1 MVLIDMMFQVLEFLE
16 ILIDVMTFY
25 DLFRADHG
33 FDAGTIAGKGLTNAI
48 FVFYYFGRDMAA
60 QNKPPVEVEV
70 EIEVEES
77 QFTAF

>member
-25 DLFRADHG
+25 DLYRADHG

-48 FVFYYFGRDMAA
+48 FTFYYFGRDMAA
-60 QNKPPVEVEV
+60 HNKPPVEV

-77 QFTAF
+77 QFVSF

>member
-25 DLFRADHG
+25 DLFRADNG

-48 FVFYYFGRDMAA
+48 FVLFYFGRDMAA
-60 QNKPPVEVEV
+60 QHKPPVEVEV
-70 EIEVEES
+70 EVEES
-77 QFTAF
+77 EFVAF

>member
-16 ILIDVMTFY
+16 ILIDAMTFY

-48 FVFYYFGRDMAA
+48 FVLYYFGRDMAA
-60 QNKPPVEVEV
+60 QHAPPVEVEV
-70 EIEVEES
+70 EVEES
-77 QFTAF
+77 TFAAF